1 MDRGFEDLANAII
14 ELAVKDIRKGN
25 AHARSAKQF
34 LKSEW
39 CGMLSNIDGRMIL
52 RRLEQELAT
61 KPKRNKK
68 MEVLCNG

>member
-1 MDRGFEDLANAII
+1 MDRGYQDLANAII

-39 CGMLSNIDGRMIL
+39 YGMLSNVDGRMIL
-52 RRLEQELAT
+52 GRLEQELAI

-68 MEVLCNG
+68 TEVLCNG

>member
-25 AHARSAKQF
+25 AHANSARQF

-39 CGMLSNIDGRMIL
+39 CGMLSKVDGRMIL
-52 RRLEQELAT
+52 RKLQEEMAAR
-61 KPKRNKK
+61 PKRKK
-68 MEVLCNG
+68 NMEVMCNG

>member
-25 AHARSAKQF
+25 AHANSAKQF

-39 CGMLSNIDGRMIL
+39 CGMLSKVDGRMIL
-52 RRLEQELAT
+52 RRLEQELAA
-61 KPKRNKK
+61 KPKRKRK
-68 MEVLCNG
+68 TEVLCNG

>member
-25 AHARSAKQF
+25 AHANSAKQF

-39 CGMLSNIDGRMIL
+39 CGMLSKVDGRMIL
-52 RRLEQELAT
+52 KRLEQEMAA
-61 KPKRNKK
+61 KPKRKRK
-68 MEVLCNG
+68 TEVLCNG

>member
-25 AHARSAKQF
+25 AHANSAKHF

-39 CGMLSNIDGRMIL
+39 CGMLSNVDGRLIL
-52 RRLEQELAT
+52 KRLEQEMAA
-61 KPKRNKK
+61 KPKRKRK
-68 MEVLCNG
+68 TEVLCNG

>member
-25 AHARSAKQF
+25 AHANSAKQF

-39 CGMLSNIDGRMIL
+39 CGMLSNVDGRMIL
-52 RRLEQELAT
+52 KRLEQEMAA
-61 KPKRNKK
+61 KPKRKRK
-68 MEVLCNG
+68 TEVLCNG

>member
-25 AHARSAKQF
+25 AHANSAKQF

-39 CGMLSNIDGRMIL
+39 CGMLSNVDGRMIL
-52 RRLEQELAT
+52 KRLEQELAA
-61 KPKRNKK
+61 KPKRKRK
-68 MEVLCNG
+68 TEVLCNG